1 MSPVYQIADGW
12 THVLTDDE
20 VFETEQE
27 AWESYRFAVAQCA
40 STCRS
45 GGCDE

>member
-12 THVLTDDE
+12 THVLTDNE
-20 VFETEQE
+20 VFDTEQL
-27 AWESYRFAVAQCA
+27 AWEAYRFAVAQRAACK
-40 STCRS
+40 T